1 MGGKNLLAKMVGTSL
16 GFVLAVLLIFW
27 MFLGVLS
34 GRWFGPWGFGG

>member
-1 MGGKNLLAKMVGTSL
+1 MGKKLLAEMAGQVL
-16 GFVLAVLLIFW
+16 GFVVAVLLLFW